1 MNIRGESCG
10 TVISST
16 HRNSKAVDSKFK
28 EVEDIFKERATENDK
43 KRNFHIKY

>member
-28 EVEDIFKERATENDK
+28 EVEDIFKERVLKT
-43 KRNFHIKY
+43 IKSAISI

>member
-1 MNIRGESCG
+1 MVQSFLVRTEIQKRW
-10 TVISST
+10 IQ
-16 HRNSKAVDSKFK
+16 KFK